1 MKINDLKMTVQNYGI
16 LLFLFIFSNFYSQ
29 NTIQHNINLLTD
41 NPLLENANVTFLAI
55 DLNSGDT
62 IASHNP
68 FKSQAFASNN
78 KLFSTASALE
88 IIGPKYKPKTRI
100 YMAGHIGKDSTLFGD
115 LWIRGGC
122 DVSLGSVKYNG
133 YKNALDFLDD
143 WVALIKEKG
152 INKITGSIYTDG
164 SDFGYDGAPNG
175 WTWSDLGNYYGAASS
190 GVCFHDNMME
200 LYFETGK
207 AGTKSKLIKTLPEF
221 PDLIFHNYISAAK
234 ISYDGAYIY
243 GGPYSSIKYGK
254 GILPENK
261 EAFMVK
267 SSMPDPSY
275 QLSYEL
281 NKKLI
286 EYKLM
291 NSIKVTKENSIKR
304 PIYNDSTLLFSY
316 EGKTIGQIIKE
327 TNTYSVNFFAEG
339 LVQLI
344 GYIESGNG
352 TTSRGLK
359 DMKKYWSDKFT
370 TKGLYITDGS
380 GLSRS
385 NALNA
390 SHFCS
395 LLKYMYS
402 ESDHYDDFFN
412 SLAVAGKTG
421 TFKNLCSDQLGE
433 GRVFGKSGTLTRVK
447 AYSGY
452 VHSNSGK
459 KIAFSF
465 SINNFNCSKHK
476 LVKLFSKTLNAMA
489 VY

>member
-1 MKINDLKMTVQNYGI
+1 MILQNYVI
-16 LLFLFIFSNFYSQ
+16 LLFLLLFSNFYSQ
-29 NTIQHNINLLTD
+29 NTIQQNINLLT
-41 NPLLENANVTFLAI
+41 NHSSLKNASVTFLAI
-55 DLNSGDT
+55 DLDNGDT
-62 IASHNP
+62 IALHNP
-68 FKSQAFASNN
+68 YKSQAFASNN

-88 IIGPKYKPKTRI
+88 MIGPNYKPKTRI
-100 YMAGHIGKDSTLFGD
+100 YINGHIDIDSTLIGD

-133 YKNALDFLDD
+133 YKNSLDFLND
-143 WVALIKEKG
+143 WIELIKKNG
-152 INKITGSIYTDG
+152 INKITGNIYADG

-207 AGTKSKLIKTLPEF
+207 AGTKSKLIKTLPELPGLKF
-221 PDLIFHNYISAAK
+221 NNYISAAN

-243 GGPYSSIKYGK
+243 GGPFSFARYGK

-261 EAFMVK
+261 SSFMVK
-267 SSMPDPSY
+267 SSMPDPAF
-275 QLSYEL
+275 QLIFEL

-286 EYKLM
+286 EHKLM
-291 NSIKVTKENSIKR
+291 DSIKVTNEKNINK
-304 PIYNDSTLLFSY
+304 PIYSDLNLLFTY
-316 EGKTIGQIIKE
+316 EGQKIKSIIKY

-339 LVQLI
+339 LVQLV

-359 DMKKYWSDKFT
+359 DIKKYWSNKFS

-385 NALNA
+385 NAINA

-412 SLAVAGKTG
+412 SLAIAGETG
-421 TFKNLCSDQLGE
+421 TFKNICSGQLGE

-452 VHSNSGK
+452 VYSNSGK

-465 SINNFNCSKHK
+465 SANNFTCSKRK
-476 LVKLFSKTLNAMA
+476 LIKLFTKTLNALA